1 MTYQAVLF
9 DLDGTLLD
17 TIEDLADSMN
27 AALSELGFA
36 RRTVEQCKRFVG
48 DGVVQYALRAL
59 PEDARDERTVERCI
73 ELMRAAYSQRWHAKT
88 RPYEGIAEL
97 LDGLAQRGVAISVLS
112 NKPDDFTRLMV
123 REMLGGWRF
132 EAVRGVR
139 ADRPAARHRAGGVSV
154 RRRHGHGHA
163 DGGGGRHVRRRL
175 HVGLSRRRGAACP
188 RRASADRRA
197 DGAAGGVGGNRLI
210 GSVHLFRHMSSS
222 KPLNL

>member
-73 ELMRAAYSQRWHAKT
+73 ELMQAAYSQRWHAKT

-139 ADRPAARHRAGGVSV
+139 ADGVKKPDPAGAIEIARQLGIEPGAF
-154 RRRHGHGHA
+154 
-163 DGGGGRHVRRRL
+163 L
-175 HVGLSRRRGAACP
+175 YVGDTDTDMQTAV
-188 RRASADRRA
+188 
-197 DGAAGGVGGNRLI
+197 AAGMYAVGCTWGFRDAEELLAHGAQVLIDGPTELLGVWEGTG
-210 GSVHLFRHMSSS
+210 
-222 KPLNL
+222 